1 MGFMV
6 LTCGLGLFA
15 AAVFHLV
22 GHGFYKATLFLS
34 SGSAIAKRRQKAAR
48 PPAPTLA
55 PARWSAVHGS
65 AMLLAGA
72 ALYAASSI
80 VRPPEFEHG
89 STHALLVFAWATAAA
104 ALAGWLARNP
114 DVRAALIGTFVLLV
128 AAIGYL
134 TLVGA
139 VTGFLAVG
147 LPPAT
152 VPPASSLGIVTVTVI
167 LGALTLLRQAP
178 PNGWMGRL
186 QRVIYTKALAAGN
199 IAASRSQPMPTT
211 HPLAYQPMGAL
222 R

>member
-1 MGFMV
+1 M
-6 LTCGLGLFA
+6 
-15 AAVFHLV
+15 
-22 GHGFYKATLFLS
+22 
-34 SGSAIAKRRQKAAR
+34 
-48 PPAPTLA
+48 
-55 PARWSAVHGS
+55 
-65 AMLLAGA
+65 
-72 ALYAASSI
+72 
-80 VRPPEFEHG
+80 RPPEFEHG